1 MTDAIAADA
10 HWLAAR
16 VGEIFES
23 TVGGVLRDAASA
35 DPDQTALIFGVPEPA
50 PSRRWTYAEL
60 LGDAERAAG
69 ALLERFEPGERL
81 AIWAPNSPEWIVL
94 EFGAALAGVVLV
106 TVNPAFGP
114 AELAY
119 VLAQSRS
126 AGIFLAEEYRG
137 RRMAQALES
146 VSGELPALR
155 ETVAL
160 SRWTEFLASARDASR
175 LPEVSPGALA
185 QIQYTSGTTGEPK
198 GALLHHRGLTNN
210 ARLAFEVLGAQPG
223 EVCLSAMPLFHTVGC
238 GMGVLGTFRIRGSY
252 VLLGAFE
259 PGLMLALAEREHANL
274 MLGVPTMLIAMLEHP
289 EIATRDLSAVRVV
302 ASGGAL
308 IAPELVRAIE
318 ERTGARFA
326 IQYGQTEA
334 SPVITMTSPCDDFEQ
349 RSTTLGRPLPHAE
362 VKIADPASGAT
373 VTYGAVGE
381 LCVRGYMVM
390 SGYHEMPEATATA
403 IDSEGWLH
411 TGDLASMDE
420 RGYCRIEGRLKDM
433 IIRGGENIYPREIEN
448 LLFEHPAVGEV
459 AVVGIPDENWGE
471 QVAAFI
477 RPAAGV
483 AASEIDTG
491 DLEAFLRAR
500 LAGYKCPRIWE
511 IVEQFPLTAS
521 GKIRK
526 HLLRDRYTDTH
537 LGQATE
543 VKPPLP
549 ATSQSDKTA

>member
-1 MTDAIAADA
+1 MPIDPLPTPAVEERDERRDRRAAYWPA
-10 HWLAAR
+10 ER
-16 VGEIFES
+16 VGEILPS

-35 DPDQTALIFGVPEPA
+35 DPGRPALIEGGPDPA
-50 PSRRWTYAEL
+50 RSRRWTYAEL
-60 LGDAERAAG
+60 LADAERAARS
-69 ALLERFEPGERL
+69 LLERFEPGECV
-81 AIWAPNSPEWIVL
+81 AVWAPNSPEWIAL

-106 TVNPAFGP
+106 TVNPAFRP

-126 AGIFLAEEYRG
+126 EGIFLAEEYRG
-137 RRMAQALES
+137 SRMAEALES
-146 VSGELPALR
+146 FREELPALR

-160 SRWTEFLASARDASR
+160 SRWTEFLASARDATR
-175 LPEVSPGALA
+175 LPEVAPDAPA

-210 ARLAFEVLGAQPG
+210 ARFAFEVLGAQPG

-238 GMGVLGTFRIRGSY
+238 GMGVLGTTQIGGSY
-252 VLLGAFE
+252 VLVGSFD
-259 PGLMLALAEREHANL
+259 PGLMLKLAERERANL

-289 EIATRDLSAVRVV
+289 AIAMRDLSALRVV
-302 ASGGAL
+302 ASGGSL

-334 SPVITMTSPCDDFEQ
+334 SPVITMTSPSDAIEQ
-349 RSTTLGRPLPHAE
+349 RSTTLGRPLPHTE
-362 VKIADPASGAT
+362 VKIVDPASGAI
-373 VTYGAVGE
+373 VHYGAVGE
-381 LCVRGYMVM
+381 LCARGYLVM
-390 SGYHEMPEATATA
+390 SGYHEMPAATATA
-403 IDSEGWLH
+403 IDADGWLH
-411 TGDLASMDE
+411 TGDLASLDD

-448 LLFEHPAVGEV
+448 LLFEHPAVGEA
-459 AVVGIPDENWGE
+459 AVVGIPDATWGE

-483 AASEIDTG
+483 AATEIDTA
-491 DLEAFLRAR
+491 DLETFARAH
-500 LAGYKCPRIWE
+500 LASYKCPRIWKIIE
-511 IVEQFPLTAS
+511 SFPLTAS

-526 HLLRDRYTDTH
+526 HLLRERYTN
-537 LGQATE
+537 
-543 VKPPLP
+543 VR
-549 ATSQSDKTA
+549 